1 MKQRYMSA
9 RSNGSSNDERQGIR
23 PSSRRGFGC
32 VTWVYMGILVFLA
45 VAFLL
50 WLAFRY
56 AGVEDA
62 FGYALPRLSF
72 LGLVLIIPG
81 MLLGA
86 VLGIRTYR
94 AERRRATRV
103 GAGIGALIGW
113 SGFFALEWFA
123 VTLGL
128 NRRDEAFRDV
138 VFPGLAGSP
147 AYYAFVPLTLAATV
161 LVIYALYSRG
171 ADFASR
177 RRLALAGAALALVAG
192 LLVIGTDFDLP
203 GVVGALMS
211 TVSAALGGYVSGS
224 GYARAGGD
232 DMIPPGATIRRKEP
246 RRKPR

>member
-1 MKQRYMSA
+1 MSA
-9 RSNGSSNDERQGIR
+9 RRNGSSTEDRQGIR

-50 WLAFRY
+50 WLAIRY
-56 AGVEDA
+56 AGGGYA
-62 FGYALPRLSF
+62 FGYTLPRLSF
-72 LGLVLIIPG
+72 LGLVLIVPG
-81 MLLGA
+81 MVLGA
-86 VLGIRTYR
+86 VLGVRTYR

-123 VTLGL
+123 VTLDL
-128 NRRDEAFRDV
+128 NRRDEAFQTV
-138 VFPGLAGSP
+138 VFGKLAGSL

-161 LVIYALYSRG
+161 LVIYALYSSRV
-171 ADFASR
+171 DFAAR
-177 RRLALAGAALALVAG
+177 RRLTLIGAALALFAG
-192 LLVIGTDFDLP
+192 LLIIVTDFDLP

-211 TVSAALGGYVSGS
+211 AVSAGLGGYVSGS

-232 DMIPPGATIRRKEP
+232 EMIPPGATIRRREP
-246 RRKPR
+246 RQKPR